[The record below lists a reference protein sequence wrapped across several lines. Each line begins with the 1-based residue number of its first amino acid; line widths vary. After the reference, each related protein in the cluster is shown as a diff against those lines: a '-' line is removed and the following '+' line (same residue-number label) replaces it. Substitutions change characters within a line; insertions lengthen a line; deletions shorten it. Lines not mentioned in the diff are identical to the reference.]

1 MKDYK
6 HFLRESFEYP
16 ELQNDSN
23 LKERVSSPLE
33 LFFDLIFVAIFGV
46 EAHQFYHITVIGLLL
61 AFSGSVPFV

>member
-33 LFFDLIFVAIFGV
+33 LFFDSHIVKLIATFLPNELQMVSSSLSTF
-46 EAHQFYHITVIGLLL
+46 L
-61 AFSGSVPFV
+61 ALN